1 MSCAIHFQV
10 IQERMHDNLVDINFE
25 CTVSIFNGC
34 DYYISGTNYYY
45 IFKNLAAQKIKTLLI
60 VMF

>member
-1 MSCAIHFQV
+1 
-10 IQERMHDNLVDINFE
+10 MHDNLVDINFE

-60 VMF
+60 VMFWINE